1 MKKASRRRSVKKAAQ
16 VLHEMREA
24 TIERAKR
31 ILMEGL
37 RYHEHDGHFMPK
49 RVAREAL
56 EALGVPRG
64 DQP

>member
-1 MKKASRRRSVKKAAQ
+1 MKKAAQ

-64 DQP
+64 NQP